1 MTRNNENKNYFKQ
14 QQQNTYF
21 ENKKYI
27 IYFEFMFF
35 YTKTGVQLNSC
46 ISKYF
51 EK

>member
-27 IYFEFMFF
+27 IYFEFM